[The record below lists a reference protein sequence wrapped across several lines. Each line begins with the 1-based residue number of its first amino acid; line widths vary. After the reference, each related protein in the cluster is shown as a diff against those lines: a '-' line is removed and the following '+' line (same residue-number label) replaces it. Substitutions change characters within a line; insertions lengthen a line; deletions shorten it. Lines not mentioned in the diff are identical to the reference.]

1 MCEFIYLNEAY
12 LKDCFPLQ
20 QINELIDA
28 TSKHEFLSLMT
39 IFFFLSITRYLCCW
53 DPRLLCSQVL
63 DLIRCMQNFVSFY
76 RSKHRGNNRY
86 RKQFKIQKIGFKSVY
101 QDPDVPRLF
110 SVNEKQDTSKK
121 IAYTPSFLLDDSSFN
136 LGTQMIE
143 IKKMETRV
151 FSLEHKGENDKS
163 LKP

>member
-20 QINELIDA
+20 QINELINA
-28 TSKHEFLSLMT
+28 TSKHEFLSFMT
-39 IFFFLSITRYLCCW
+39 IFFLSITRYLCYW

-76 RSKHRGNNRY
+76 RSKHIGNNRY
-86 RKQFKIQKIGFKSVY
+86 RKQLKIQKIEFRSVY

-110 SVNEKQDTSKK
+110 FVNEKQDTSKK
-121 IAYTPSFLLDDSSFN
+121 ISYTPNFLLDNSSFN
-136 LGTQMIE
+136 LGTQMME
-143 IKKMETRV
+143 IKRMETKV
-151 FSLEHKGENDKS
+151 FSLKRKGKNDKS

>member
-20 QINELIDA
+20 QINKLIDA
-28 TSKHEFLSLMT
+28 TSKHEFLSFMT
-39 IFFFLSITRYLCCW
+39 IFFLSITRYLCYW

-76 RSKHRGNNRY
+76 RSKHKGNNRY
-86 RKQFKIQKIGFKSVY
+86 RKQLKIQKIEFRSVY

-110 SVNEKQDTSKK
+110 FVNEKQDTSKK
-121 IAYTPSFLLDDSSFN
+121 ISYTPSFLLDDSSFN
-136 LGTQMIE
+136 LGTQMME
-143 IKKMETRV
+143 IKRIETKV
-151 FSLEHKGENDKS
+151 FSLKRKGENDKS

>member
-20 QINELIDA
+20 QINELINA
-28 TSKHEFLSLMT
+28 TSKHEFLSFMT
-39 IFFFLSITRYLCCW
+39 IFFLSITRYLCYW

-76 RSKHRGNNRY
+76 RSKHKGNNRY
-86 RKQFKIQKIGFKSVY
+86 RKQLKIQKIEFRSVY

-110 SVNEKQDTSKK
+110 FVNEKQDTSKK
-121 IAYTPSFLLDDSSFN
+121 ISYTLNFLLDNSSFN
-136 LGTQMIE
+136 LGTQMME
-143 IKKMETRV
+143 IKRMETKV
-151 FSLEHKGENDKS
+151 FSLKRKGKNDKS